1 MRAPVRH
8 VPQSFAI
15 LLESAQSAWWSPPPG
30 VGTDCSISPVAYL
43 PYVCEARF
51 LEVARL
57 KPGTFVKPGVLDMV
71 WTCLRRP
78 QCAKS

>member
-1 MRAPVRH
+1 MSAP
-8 VPQSFAI
+8 
-15 LLESAQSAWWSPPPG
+15 SAWWSPPPG

-71 WTCLRRP
+71 GHVSGGLSVQSCEQQQGFVYTL
-78 QCAKS
+78 